1 MDDKR
6 IVSLFLWNAFISV
19 SDKKIPKMKL
29 IHLLFAAIM
38 IFNSCNTEKTRL
50 ISSIQKPQIAETNAI
65 NYDSCKKEILL
76 LKEKKKTAWK
86 NMAKPQKEKVFCK
99 AVTETIIPPWI
110 GTAWDFNGTSENP
123 QQGSIACGYF
133 VTTIL
138 RDAGLNLAR
147 FKLAQMAS
155 GQMISSLVQSKYIH
169 RFSNISMADF
179 IGSLQR
185 QGYGLY
191 IVGLDNHTGF
201 IYNSGDD
208 IYFIHSTYVGTS
220 NVQKEKAVSSWILE
234 QSKYRVLGKI
244 SGDEKVLERWI
255 N

>member
-1 MDDKR
+1 
-6 IVSLFLWNAFISV
+6 
-19 SDKKIPKMKL
+19 MKW
-29 IHLLFAAIM
+29 IHLLLVVIM
-38 IFNSCNTEKTRL
+38 IFNSCYSEKTKLR
-50 ISSIQKPQIAETNAI
+50 SGIQKPQIAETTAI

-76 LKEKKKTAWK
+76 LKEKQKPAWR
-86 NMAKPQKEKVFCK
+86 NMAKPQKEKIFCK
-99 AVTETIIPPWI
+99 AITETVIPPWI
-110 GTAWDFNGTSENP
+110 GTPWDFNGTSENP

-133 VTTIL
+133 VTTVL

-147 FKLAQMAS
+147 IKLAQMAS
-155 GQMISSLVQSKYIH
+155 GQMISSLVQSKYIR

-179 IGSLQR
+179 IESIQR

-220 NVQKEKAVSSWILE
+220 NVQKEKAVSCWILE

-244 SGDEKVLERWI
+244 SADEKVLERWI

>member
-1 MDDKR
+1 M
-6 IVSLFLWNAFISV
+6 FLYLGQIQKFQ
-19 SDKKIPKMKL
+19 KMKL
-29 IHLLFAAIM
+29 ITVLFAVIL
-38 IFNSCNTEKTRL
+38 IFNCCNSEKARL
-50 ISSIQKPQIAETNAI
+50 ISSNQKPQLTETTAI

-76 LKEKKKTAWK
+76 LKEKQKTAWRD
-86 NMAKPQKEKVFCK
+86 MLKPQKEKIFCK
-99 AVTETIIPPWI
+99 AITETVIPPWI

-133 VTTIL
+133 VTTVL

-147 FKLAQMAS
+147 IKLAQMAS

-179 IGSLQR
+179 IGSIQR

-208 IYFIHSTYVGTS
+208 IYFIHSTYAGTS
-220 NVQKEKAVSSWILE
+220 NVQKEKAVSCWILE

-244 SGDEKVLERWI
+244 SADEKILERWI